1 MNPNAPLDPRLA
13 AERFASLSRRRF
25 LRGLGACLALP
36 AFDSLLPS
44 ELLAA
49 APKAGSPL
57 GASASGAP
65 VRMAF
70 MYFPNGAIQGSWWP
84 NGDGKEFELNRT
96 MQPLEK
102 LKHQVQILS
111 GLDHV
116 NATPGPDGAGD
127 HARANGTF
135 LTGVRVKKTAGG
147 DIHAGV
153 SIDQVAAQQLGH
165 LTRFPSLELTCDA
178 VRKSGNCDSGYSCA
192 YQHNLSWRS
201 PTTPMAPE
209 PNPRLV
215 FERLFGAG
223 LPGQRKRNYKLRQQ
237 QQRSILDF
245 VLDDARGLERQLAS
259 RDRQKLDEYLSSV
272 RELEL
277 RIQKAEHFKDPP
289 DPATETPA
297 GIPASFQEHMQIM
310 YDMLFLAFQTDSTR
324 IATFLL
330 AGDGNNRAYPEIGI
344 PEGHHYLSHHRNQ
357 HDMMD
362 KVAEIDLWYM
372 HQFARF
378 LERMEQTKD
387 IDGHSLL
394 HNSMIVYGCGNSDGN
409 RHTHV
414 NLPVVLAGAG
424 GGSLSPGRYTKLGGK
439 PMCNLF
445 LSMLDRLGFRLW
457 NASAIPPAVSKRCDP
472 PCRRKHPQRSTPP
485 PIMSKQ

>member
-1 MNPNAPLDPRLA
+1 MNTHDPLDRRVVP
-13 AERFASLSRRRF
+13 ERYASLSRRHF

-36 AFDSLLPS
+36 AFDSWSALS
-44 ELLAA
+44 AA
-49 APKAGSPL
+49 TPRVAA
-57 GASASGAP
+57 ASGAP
-65 VRMAF
+65 ATGAPLRMAF
-70 MYFPNGAIQGSWWP
+70 LYVPNGAIQGSWWP
-84 NGDGKEFELNRT
+84 TGEDKNFELNRT

-102 LKHQVQILS
+102 VKHQVQILS
-111 GLDHV
+111 GLDHL

-153 SIDQVAAQQLGH
+153 SIDQIAANHIGH

-223 LPGQRKRNYKLRQQ
+223 SPGQRKKNYKLRQQ

-245 VLDDARGLERQLAS
+245 VMDDARALDRQLAY
-259 RDRQKLDEYLSSV
+259 RDKQKLDEYLASV
-272 RELEL
+272 RELEQ
-277 RIQKAEHFKDPP
+277 RIERAERFKDIP
-289 DPATETPA
+289 DPAVETPP
-297 GIPASFQEHMQIM
+297 GIPPSFQEHMQIM

-344 PEGHHYLSHHRNQ
+344 PEGHHYLSHHGGKQ
-357 HDMMD
+357 DMMD

-372 HQFARF
+372 RQLARF
-378 LERMEQTKD
+378 LEKMEQTKD
-387 IDGHSLL
+387 VDGHSLL

-409 RHTHV
+409 RHTHA
-414 NLPVVLAGAG
+414 NLPIVLAGAG
-424 GGSLSPGRYTKLGGK
+424 GGRLSPGRYLKLGGK

-445 LSMLDRLGFRLW
+445 LSMLDCVGVKDVERFGDSTGRLE
-457 NASAIPPAVSKRCDP
+457 AV
-472 PCRRKHPQRSTPP
+472 
-485 PIMSKQ
+485 